1 MSTTEKS
8 TADLEKALGRK
19 ERDWQSMIRIT
30 HDFFHAW
37 RKSVQDRQGEAAA
50 KEMELAF
57 WENVGV
63 GTGQMY
69 LKRGGKPED
78 LGQIAY
84 TMQRASD
91 VMGETAH
98 MKKDGADVL
107 VVHTACPWLDSFRV
121 AGLANQCGEG
131 CDRWFQVTVKTISP
145 KVRVVTESQLPQG
158 GATCTRRFTL
168 HADL

>member
-1 MSTTEKS
+1 MSTTEQS
-8 TADLEKALGRK
+8 GAGLEKALARK

-37 RKSVQDRQGEAAA
+37 RKSVKDKGGEAAA
-50 KEMELAF
+50 MEMELAF

-78 LGQIAY
+78 LEQIAF

-98 MKKDGADVL
+98 TKKDGQDVL
-107 VVHTACPWLDSFRV
+107 VVHTACPWLDSFRA
-121 AGLANQCGEG
+121 AGLPNRCGEG
-131 CDRWFQVTVKTISP
+131 CDHWFQVTANTISP
-145 KVRVVTESQLPQG
+145 KVRVATESQLPKG
-158 GATCTRRFTL
+158 DATCTRRFTL
-168 HADL
+168 IA

>member
-1 MSTTEKS
+1 MSTTEKGG
-8 TADLEKALGRK
+8 ADLEKALARK

-37 RKSVQDRQGEAAA
+37 RKSVKDKQGEAAA

-63 GTGQMY
+63 GTGEMY

-78 LGQIAY
+78 LEQIAF

-98 MKKDGADVL
+98 MKKDGQDVL
-107 VVHTACPWLDSFRV
+107 VVHTACPWMDSFRA
-121 AGLANQCGEG
+121 AGLPNQCGEG
-131 CDRWFQVTVKTISP
+131 CDRWFQVAAQTISP
-145 KVRVVTESQLPQG
+145 KVRVVTESQLPRG
-158 GATCTRRFTL
+158 GDTCTRRFTL
-168 HADL
+168 IG

>member
-1 MSTTEKS
+1 MSTN
-8 TADLEKALGRK
+8 DLEKQLARK

-37 RKSVQDRQGEAAA
+37 RKAVKDKGGEAAA
-50 KEMELAF
+50 MDMELAF

-63 GTGQMY
+63 GTGEMY
-69 LKRGGKPED
+69 LKRGGAPED
-78 LGQIAY
+78 IEKIAF

-98 MKKDGADVL
+98 MEKDGDAVL
-107 VVHTACPWLDSFRV
+107 VVHTACPWMDSFRA
-121 AGLANQCGEG
+121 AGLPNRCGEG
-131 CDRWFQVTVKTISP
+131 CDRWFQVTAKTISP

-168 HADL
+168 SN